1 MPKIYWEEVI
11 KELSQGD
18 EHLQEAWK
26 KVDQFVYDTD
36 LSSQQLGHLKG
47 RISRIALE
55 IRTIT
60 DYIKR
65 TVRI

>member
-1 MPKIYWEEVI
+1 MSKIYWEEVI

-26 KVDQFVYDTD
+26 KVDQFVYDAG
-36 LSSQQLGHLKG
+36 LNSQQLGQLKG

-55 IRTIT
+55 VRVIT